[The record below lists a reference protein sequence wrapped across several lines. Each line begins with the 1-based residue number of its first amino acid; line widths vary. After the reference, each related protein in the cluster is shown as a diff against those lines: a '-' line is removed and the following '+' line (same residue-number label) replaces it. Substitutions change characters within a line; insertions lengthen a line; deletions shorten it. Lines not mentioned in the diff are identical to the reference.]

1 MCYNISEVNGLKK
14 IAVMTS
20 GGDAPGMNAAI
31 RTVLRSGHHY
41 GMQVYGVYEGFK
53 GLAEGDIKELH
64 RHDVSRIIN
73 RGGTILASA
82 RYPEFKQLDVQK
94 KALKRLQDLGI
105 EGLVVIGGDGS
116 FKGALAMHRLGV
128 KAIGIP
134 GTIDN
139 DIASTDY
146 SIGFYTALETATDSM
161 DKLRD
166 TSFSHHR
173 CSVVEVM
180 GRHCGDLALYAGIA
194 VGSEFIITPETGFDL
209 DRTIQAIQDSYVREK
224 RHAIVVVTE
233 KMTNVYDLAKV
244 IDEKTNYETR
254 ATILGHVQRGGS
266 PVAYDR
272 VLATELSEHAMSLL
286 AQDDGGY
293 VVGQRG
299 MDIVHTPIEE
309 ALAMPKE
316 VSNKRYGLVGKLRNK
331 KENR

>member
-1 MCYNISEVNGLKK
+1 MCYNTPEVNRLKK
-14 IAVMTS
+14 IAVLTS

-41 GMQVYGVYEGFK
+41 GMEVYGVFEGFK
-53 GLAEGDIKELH
+53 GLVEGDIKELK

-82 RYPEFKQLDVQK
+82 RYPEFKELDVQK
-94 KALKRLQDLGI
+94 KALNRLQKLGI

-116 FKGALAMHRLGV
+116 FRGALAMHRLGV

-209 DRTIQAIQDSYVREK
+209 ERTVAAIQDSYAREK

-233 KMTNVYDLAKV
+233 KMTDVNELARI
-244 IDEKTNYETR
+244 IDARTEYETR

-266 PVAYDR
+266 PVAFDR
-272 VLATELSEHAMSLL
+272 VLATELSEHAISLL
-286 AQDDGGY
+286 NDDNGGY

-299 MDIVHTPIEE
+299 MEIIHTPIED
-309 ALAMPKE
+309 ALAMVKE
-316 VSNKRYGLVGKLRNK
+316 PSNKRYGLVGKLRNK
-331 KENR
+331 KENG